1 MKDVVEVCPHCGNE
15 NVWMVTNKFDPA
27 KVQYKGVCDNCGKE
41 IFLCDECFHSEDN
54 LGQRCDWHKENG
66 YSVCFRGKIKED

>member
-27 KVQYKGVCDNCGKE
+27 KVQYKGV
-41 IFLCDECFHSEDN
+41 
-54 LGQRCDWHKENG
+54 
-66 YSVCFRGKIKED
+66 